1 MRIDSCSRN
10 ESKRASTEMD
20 ENPLQQR
27 SPVVM
32 VGKSCTIMTG
42 VLEQKRQRTC
52 SIQSK
57 IIESI
62 SAVQDQLD
70 TDVIE
75 SDVIVPAVS
84 LKHQLVKNE
93 SDSTKDT

>member
-1 MRIDSCSRN
+1 
-10 ESKRASTEMD
+10 
-20 ENPLQQR
+20 
-27 SPVVM
+27 M